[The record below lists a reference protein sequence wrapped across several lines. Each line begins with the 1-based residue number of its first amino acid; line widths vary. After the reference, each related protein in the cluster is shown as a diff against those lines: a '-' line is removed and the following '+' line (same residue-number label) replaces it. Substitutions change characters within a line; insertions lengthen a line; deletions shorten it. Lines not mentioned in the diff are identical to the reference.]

1 MHRAHLCDGSGSRKS
16 VEGTDSAML
25 RRDFFEKSNWGKKFF
40 WSRSIL
46 ISTDGAQEM
55 QKSSS
60 RFPVRSWI
68 LKTSHGVFT
77 DSRRSKQGRVQ
88 DPAHSLFFL
97 ASRERWFVM
106 ALECL
111 KAVVDFIPVDYIP
124 PSRQVFGAAIVVFEV
139 VGVLPNVIAENGE
152 QALGD
157 GVVLVGRADDL
168 HFAAGLSG
176 QPDPSAAELFC
187 AGIVELGLEIL
198 EVAECFL
205 DDFGDC
211 AAGIAAALGLH
222 DLPEHG
228 VVHVSASIVA

>member
-1 MHRAHLCDGSGSRKS
+1 M
-16 VEGTDSAML
+16 
-25 RRDFFEKSNWGKKFF
+25 N
-40 WSRSIL
+40 L

-60 RFPVRSWI
+60 RFPVRSCQLDFENQPRI
-68 LKTSHGVFT
+68 FT
-77 DSRRSKQGRVQ
+77 DSRRSNRAGSWTRPTV
-88 DPAHSLFFL
+88 LFFL

-152 QALGD
+152 QSLGD

-187 AGIVELGLEIL
+187 AGIVELGLEIF
-198 EVAECFL
+198 EVAKR
-205 DDFGDC
+205 
-211 AAGIAAALGLH
+211 
-222 DLPEHG
+222 
-228 VVHVSASIVA
+228 